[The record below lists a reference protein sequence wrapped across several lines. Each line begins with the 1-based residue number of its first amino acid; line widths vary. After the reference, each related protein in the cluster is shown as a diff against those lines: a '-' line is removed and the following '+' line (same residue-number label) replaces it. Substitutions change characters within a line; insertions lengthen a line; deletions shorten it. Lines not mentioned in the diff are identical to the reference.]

1 MAPNNAAVPEV
12 ARKRRRVR
20 PGRDVLR
27 VISVVVLWF
36 VVWDEGFD
44 RLRVP
49 AGAPGRRAFRQ
60 QKSRGL
66 TGALDKRTLSDS
78 GGGYGSLVGPV
89 LTFQAP
95 CQLRDIRE

>member
-20 PGRDVLR
+20 PGLDVLR

-36 VVWDEGFD
+36 VVGMKASIAFAS
-44 RLRVP
+44 RLARP
-49 AGAPGRRAFRQ
+49 ADAPLRQ

-66 TGALDKRTLSDS
+66 TGALE
-78 GGGYGSLVGPV
+78 
-89 LTFQAP
+89 QAHSFR
-95 CQLRDIRE
+95 QRRWL